1 MKTIQKT
8 MFLNPLLSLSF
19 IIEWQQYV
27 LTRKDNNKFFI
38 RHINE
43 LKKSK
48 KLLYLVFISLLV
60 YPDKLNSAVFL

>member
-1 MKTIQKT
+1 MKIIQKT
-8 MFLNPLLSLSF
+8 MFLNPLLSVSF